1 MTDQLIVSIFQ
12 MNSGPDV
19 AKNLNDVL
27 QAIIV
32 ASKSHAAQLLVLPEV
47 CLFRK
52 QKQEDGF
59 ITFSLDQTEITQI
72 QSEAK
77 KQKIHVVLGSI
88 SKRSVGKSFSTQ
100 VVIDAEGKIMA
111 TYHKIHLFNAKIQN
125 QKILESAFFKKGKE
139 PCLINILGWKIGLSI
154 CYDLRFPE
162 LFRHYAKQ
170 GMDLILCPSSFMHET
185 GQAHWEVLLRA
196 RAIEN
201 QCYVVAPNQVGFG
214 AQNKPTYGHS
224 LAIDPWGKIIHQAS
238 SDQVEQ
244 FAVTLNKRYLDHVRQ
259 TLPALTHRQLG

>member
-1 MTDQLIVSIFQ
+1 MSNTLVVSIFQ

-19 AKNLNDVL
+19 VKNLDDIL
-27 QAIIV
+27 QAIKV
-32 ASKSHAAQLLVLPEV
+32 ASKTHAAQLLVMPEV

-52 QKQEDGF
+52 QKQEDGLT
-59 ITFSLDQTEITQI
+59 TFSLDQTEITQI
-72 QSEAK
+72 QAEAK
-77 KQKIHVVLGSI
+77 KEKIHVVLGSI
-88 SKRSVGKSFSTQ
+88 SQRSVGKSFNTQ
-100 VVIDAEGKIMA
+100 VVIDANGEIMA
-111 TYHKIHLFNAKIQN
+111 TYQKIHLFNAKIQN
-125 QKILESAFFKKGKE
+125 QKILESALFKKGKH
-139 PCLINILGWKIGLSI
+139 PCLLSILGWKIGLSI

-170 GMDLILCPSSFMHET
+170 GMDLMLCPASFMHET

-224 LAIDPWGKIIHQAS
+224 LAVDPWGKIIHQAS
-238 SDQVEQ
+238 PDQVEQ
-244 FAVTLNKRYLDHVRQ
+244 FSVTLDKRYIDHVRQ
-259 TLPALTHRQLG
+259 TLPALTHRQLF